1 MPQKIWSLPL
11 ALWAARDL
19 MRQPLFTAMLFLSL
33 TMVTILA
40 AIVLLLHQTLTTA
53 CVRLLDQAPHAV
65 VRRIGAGGWL
75 PLPAD
80 EALARA
86 ATVPG
91 VLRPRSRVW
100 GVVQGPAGP
109 VTLIGDDGSAAIA
122 LPDGWSR
129 PQPGQAL
136 IGPGVLPPAS
146 DREGLTLVG
155 RQPRILE
162 VIGEM
167 PRAASMAVHD
177 VVVVH
182 IDEARVLLGL
192 DSGQASDLALDVFH
206 DDEVQAL
213 LPDLAAAFDWPVQ
226 ITTRLEQ
233 QGRHLAH
240 ISRSTGLACLAIL
253 PLLLSVATTVVAAG
267 IWGRRPRETGVLRA
281 VGWTGG
287 DLLRLHLYRGCL
299 VGFPAAAVGVLAAY
313 LLLFRPGMTW
323 AARLLFGWSGPA
335 PALYLTPLGSAGA
348 WLLAVLLAGVPFMA
362 AVFWTGWRSATADPA
377 VGIEG
382 GR

>member
-1 MPQKIWSLPL
+1 
-11 ALWAARDL
+11 
-19 MRQPLFTAMLFLSL
+19 
-33 TMVTILA
+33 
-40 AIVLLLHQTLTTA
+40 
-53 CVRLLDQAPHAV
+53 
-65 VRRIGAGGWL
+65 
-75 PLPAD
+75 
-80 EALARA
+80 
-86 ATVPG
+86 
-91 VLRPRSRVW
+91 
-100 GVVQGPAGP
+100 
-109 VTLIGDDGSAAIA
+109 
-122 LPDGWSR
+122 
-129 PQPGQAL
+129 
-136 IGPGVLPPAS
+136 
-146 DREGLTLVG
+146 
-155 RQPRILE
+155 
-162 VIGEM
+162 
-167 PRAASMAVHD
+167 MAVHD

-182 IDEARVLLGL
+182 IDEARALLGL

-226 ITTRLEQ
+226 ITTRVEQ